1 MIIGYLRKLFCL
13 LLKPVYHLKQVPFM
27 KFGKLLSLFIAV
39 LFAVNTLA
47 AVVQPDAASNVARS
61 FMYERFIQDGLNIN
75 INEIQPELFKV
86 VESNGLPA
94 YYVFNISN
102 GGWVIVAGDDV
113 YSPVIGYSTEGYFP
127 ENPGQNFSSFIQDYI
142 DQINYAR
149 SNNQNSTDEI
159 TAKWNEYSSISS
171 PRVLLEGERD
181 VEPLLDIMWNQ
192 DFPYNAYCPEDPAG
206 PGGHVYAGCV
216 ATAMS
221 MIMYYYRY
229 PEVGT
234 GSYSYYAAG
243 YGTQTANFG
252 DTYYNWD
259 AMQNSISGT
268 MGQSVNAVAELQY
281 HCGVAVRM
289 QYGSD
294 GSGAY
299 STDVPAAIK
308 NYFGYSTTAQHIT
321 KMSYTQTAWETILI
335 DHLNAAKPVY
345 YSGQSTDGGH
355 AFVCDGFQQTGSG
368 KLFHFNFGWSG
379 SENGYYAIT
388 DVNGFNSQQAM
399 VKNFIPNPA
408 NYPFYC
414 DDHVVTVPIGSIEDG
429 SGPQTSYLSNSACT
443 WLISPADSVNTI
455 TLTITDFT
463 LAVGDSL
470 KIYNGAD
477 ETAQLLASFGMNSAL
492 SAVTSTGPN
501 MLVKLI
507 TDGSEE
513 GAGFRG
519 EFTSTYPVYCT
530 NSVTTLS
537 EQTGEFSDGSGDHNY
552 NNSTVCKWKINPG
565 PYAIDLT
572 LAFTSF
578 DLEEGKDFL
587 KVFAI
592 PTNEL
597 LANLTGNQIPD
608 PIVSPTGQFML
619 MFSSNGFNNFQGF
632 EASYYIANVKTSNED
647 ITKNL
652 SIYPNPA
659 STYTEVKFNV
669 AEPTNIRI
677 SLHNLLGEELYS
689 EPSRFVS
696 GFVSRTIQTGDLARG
711 IYLLKISSDNGSI
724 ARKLVIN

>member
-1 MIIGYLRKLFCL
+1 
-13 LLKPVYHLKQVPFM
+13 M
-27 KFGKLLSLFIAV
+27 KFGKLLSLVIAV
-39 LFAVNTLA
+39 LFAVNTFA
-47 AVVQPDAASNVARS
+47 AVVQPDAASTVARS
-61 FMYERFIQDGLNIN
+61 FMYERFIQNGLNIS
-75 INEIQPELFKV
+75 INDIQPELVKV

-94 YYVFNISN
+94 YYVFNIDN
-102 GGWVIVAGDDV
+102 GGWIIIAGDDV
-113 YSPVIGYSTEGYFP
+113 YSPVIGYSTEGSFP
-127 ENPGQNFSSFIQDYI
+127 ATPGQNFSSFIKEYV
-142 DQINYAR
+142 DQINFAR
-149 SNNQNSTDEI
+149 SNNI
-159 TAKWNEYSSISS
+159 TPSIETASMWNEYSTISN
-171 PRVLLEGERD
+171 PRVLLEGDRD
-181 VEPLLDIMWNQ
+181 IEPLLTIMWNQ
-192 DFPYNAYCPEDPAG
+192 DFPYNAYCPEDAAG

-234 GSYSYYAAG
+234 GSYSYYASG

-252 DTYYNWD
+252 QTYYNWD

-268 MGQSVNAVAELQY
+268 MGHSVNAVAEIQY

-289 QYGSD
+289 QYAPD

-321 KMSYTQTAWETILI
+321 KMSYTQTNWENILI
-335 DHLNAAKPVY
+335 DHLNASKPVY
-345 YSGQSTDGGH
+345 YSGQSSDGGH
-355 AFVCDGFQQTGSG
+355 AFVCDGFQQTGTG

-388 DVNGFNSQQAM
+388 DVNGFSSQQAM
-399 VKNFIPNPA
+399 VKNFFPNPA
-408 NYPFYC
+408 NYPDYC

-429 SGPQTSYLSNSACT
+429 SGPLGNYLSNSACT

-455 TLTITDFT
+455 TINFTDFG
-463 LAVGDSL
+463 LAAGDSI
-470 KIYNGAD
+470 KVYNGAD
-477 ETAQLLASFGMNSAL
+477 ETAPLLAAYGMNSAL
-492 SAVTSTGPN
+492 AALTSTGSQ
-501 MLVKLI
+501 MFIKLV
-507 TDGSEE
+507 TDGSDE
-513 GAGFRG
+513 GTGFRA

-530 NSVTTLS
+530 NSITTLS
-537 EQTGEFSDGSGDHNY
+537 EQTGEFSDGSGIHNY

-565 PYAIDLT
+565 PYAVDLT

-578 DLEEGKDFL
+578 DLEDGKDFL

-597 LANLTGNQIPD
+597 LANLTGSQIPE

-619 MFSSNGFNNFQGF
+619 MFSTNGFNNNAGF
-632 EASYYIANVKTSNED
+632 EANYYIANVNTSNED

-652 SIYPNPA
+652 SIFPNPA

-669 AEPTNIRI
+669 VEPTNIRL

-689 EPSRFVS
+689 EPSKLVS
-696 GFVSRTIQTGDLARG
+696 GFVSRTIQTGGLAKG
-711 IYLLKISSDNGSI
+711 IYLLKISGDKGSV
-724 ARKLVIN
+724 ARKLVVN